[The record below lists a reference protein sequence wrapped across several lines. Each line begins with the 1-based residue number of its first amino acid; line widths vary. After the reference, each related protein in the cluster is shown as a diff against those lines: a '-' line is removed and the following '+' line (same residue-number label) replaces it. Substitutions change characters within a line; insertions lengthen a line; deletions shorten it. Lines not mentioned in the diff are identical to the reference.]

1 MKMRKVIF
9 FFIVVFGLITC
20 SKQQED
26 VNQPESAEK
35 IIGNWI
41 LQDIHN
47 DTFSYN
53 KTNVQAQDRQG
64 ITFKNGGKLVE
75 TKNSGFCGT
84 PPITYA
90 QYDGE
95 WILNQKDLTIQS
107 AFWGGKMMV
116 KYEILEL
123 TKNKLSLKLISSN

>member
-1 MKMRKVIF
+1 MKRVLF
-9 FFIVVFGLITC
+9 LLIVVFGLIAC

-26 VNQPESAEK
+26 VNLPTNAES
-35 IIGNWI
+35 IIGNWL
-41 LQDIHN
+41 LQDFKI
-47 DTFSYN
+47 DIFTYN
-53 KTNVQAQDRQG
+53 KTAALVQDRQG

-90 QYDGE
+90 QYEGE

-107 AFWGGKMMV
+107 AFWGGKMLV

-123 TKNKLSLKLISSN
+123 TKTKLSLKLISSN

>member
-1 MKMRKVIF
+1 MKRVLLLL
-9 FFIVVFGLITC
+9 IVFFGLIAC

-26 VNQPESAEK
+26 VNQPENAEK
-35 IIGNWI
+35 IIGNWLLESI
-41 LQDIHN
+41 NNNI
-47 DTFSYN
+47 FSYD

-64 ITFKNGGKLVE
+64 ITFKNRGKLVE

-90 QYDGE
+90 QYEGE
-95 WILNQKDLTIQS
+95 WIMNQKDLTIQS
-107 AFWGGKMMV
+107 AFWGGKMLL

-123 TKNKLSLKLISSN
+123 TKNKLTLKLISSN